1 MAEAVIT
8 WDDAALSA
16 SVHAPSGP
24 VARGLARIADLA
36 VLQMK
41 RRIPVYH
48 GPPRIGPVPG
58 HPRQIARRPGTL
70 RSSVRK
76 IRQNDGSYLIGP
88 TDMVGGQL
96 LGPLIERGTPP
107 HEIRSHGSW
116 PLYSAPHGR
125 TFGHPVYEGPPGN
138 RRLVE
143 WRVRHPGTR
152 PQPFIDA
159 TATALNGTRERI
171 S

>member
-1 MAEAVIT
+1 MARAVIR
-8 WDDAALSA
+8 WDDAAIQA
-16 SVHAPSGP
+16 SVQAPAGP
-24 VARGLARIADLA
+24 VARGLNRIADLA

-48 GPPRIGPVPG
+48 GPPRVGPVPG

-76 IRQNDGSYLIGP
+76 IRQHDGSYLIGP
-88 TDMVGGQL
+88 TDRVDGGF

-107 HEIRSHGSW
+107 HEIRLHGPW

-125 TFGHPVYEGPPGN
+125 AFG
-138 RRLVE
+138 
-143 WRVRHPGTR
+143 RVVHHPGTR

-159 TATALNGTRERI
+159 TATALNGTREHI